1 MIGGV
6 ILDILTKLAIT
17 LAIGFVFGKV
27 ARALKLPNVSGYLIG
42 GLLISPSL
50 FGLFSNDELN
60 NLAFISEIAL
70 SFIAFSIGSEFVL
83 SEMKKYGKKVFVITL
98 AEVLGAVIIVFTV
111 MYFILRQD
119 FVFSIV
125 IASMSAT
132 TAPAATLLV
141 MRQYRA
147 YGPVTKTLLPVVAL
161 DDVFGI
167 IIFGI
172 AMALSK
178 VKLSGEVSVLQMVY
192 LPLREI
198 LGSLVLG
205 VIVGLVLSIIARKM
219 NIRDDLQILSLIAVL
234 IGIGLSNLLG
244 FSSLLTNIVIGT
256 TLVNLMPRANKVFDS
271 INDLSTPFYLLFF
284 TLAGASLDLS
294 VLLTVGK
301 IGIIYIFCRGLGKY
315 LGAWIGGKAV
325 KAEKTVQRYLGLG
338 LLPQGGVSIGLSVL
352 VRQQLPEYAVAIT
365 TIIMFSVLIYE
376 TLGPIFG
383 KAAISLAGE
392 INGLDRK
399 DQELVPQGELQI
411 E

>member
-17 LAIGFVFGKV
+17 LAIGFVFGKA

-50 FGLFSNDELN
+50 FGIFNNDELN
-60 NLAFISEIAL
+60 SLTFISEIAL
-70 SFIAFSIGSEFVL
+70 SFIAFSIGSEFVI
-83 SEMKKYGKKVFVITL
+83 SEMKKYGKKVFIITL
-98 AEVLGAVIIVFTV
+98 AEVLGAVLIVFSV
-111 MYFILRQD
+111 MYFILKQD
-119 FVFSIV
+119 FVFSII
-125 IASMSAT
+125 IASMSAA

-178 VKLSGEVSVLQMVY
+178 VKLSGEVSVLQMIY
-192 LPLREI
+192 LPLKEI
-198 LGSLVLG
+198 LGSLALG
-205 VIVGLVLSIIARKM
+205 VIIGLLLSVITRKM
-219 NIRDDLQILSLIAVL
+219 NIRDDLQILSLIAVF
-234 IGIGLSNLLG
+234 IGIGLSNLFG

-271 INDLSTPFYLLFF
+271 VNDLSTPFYLLFF

-294 VLLTVGK
+294 VLVTVGI
-301 IGIIYIFCRGLGKY
+301 IGIVYIFCRGIGKY
-315 LGAWIGGKAV
+315 LGAWIGGRAV
-325 KAEKTVQRYLGLG
+325 KAEKTVQKYLGLG

-352 VRQQLPEYAVAIT
+352 VRQQLPEYAVPIT

-399 DQELVPQGELQI
+399 DQEIVPEGGI
-411 E
+411 TS

>member
-17 LAIGFVFGKV
+17 LAIGFVFGKA

-50 FGLFSNDELN
+50 FGIFNNDELN
-60 NLAFISEIAL
+60 SLTFISEIAL
-70 SFIAFSIGSEFVL
+70 SFIAFSIGSEFVI
-83 SEMKKYGKKVFVITL
+83 SEMKKYGKKVFIITL
-98 AEVLGAVIIVFTV
+98 AEVLGAVLIVFSV
-111 MYFILRQD
+111 MYFILKQD
-119 FVFSIV
+119 FVFSII
-125 IASMSAT
+125 IASMSAA
-132 TAPAATLLV
+132 TAPAATLLI

-178 VKLSGEVSVLQMVY
+178 VKLSGEVSVLQMIY
-192 LPLREI
+192 LPLKEI
-198 LGSLVLG
+198 LGSLALG
-205 VIVGLVLSIIARKM
+205 VIIGLLLSVITRKM
-219 NIRDDLQILSLIAVL
+219 NIRDDLQILSLIAVF
-234 IGIGLSNLLG
+234 IGIGLSNLFG

-271 INDLSTPFYLLFF
+271 VNDLSTPFYLLFF

-294 VLLTVGK
+294 VLVTVGI
-301 IGIIYIFCRGLGKY
+301 IGIVYIFCRGIGKY
-315 LGAWIGGKAV
+315 LGAWIGGRAV
-325 KAEKTVQRYLGLG
+325 KAEKTVQKYLGLG

-399 DQELVPQGELQI
+399 DQEIVPEGGI
-411 E
+411 TS